1 MYKIVTL
8 NSISATGTDLFD
20 PALYSVSD
28 NESDPDA
35 ILVRS
40 AKMHDMQF
48 GPELLCI
55 ARAGAGTNNIP
66 VDRCGEEGIVVFNT
80 PGANSEAVK
89 ELVLCA
95 MLISSRDVLGG
106 IEWVNSIADKGGDIP
121 ALVESGKNAFV
132 GPELSGK
139 TLGVIGLGAIGA
151 KIAND
156 AVRLGMDVYGYDPY
170 LSIDSAWRL
179 SSQVKNAK
187 DLSVIYKNCDYI
199 TIHIPYMDST
209 HHFINKEALDQMKV
223 DVRIINLARGELV
236 DDDAML
242 DAIDSGKVSHY
253 VTDFP
258 NAKTVGHPGIIAIPH
273 LGASTPESEDK
284 CAYMAV
290 KQMID
295 YIENGNI
302 VNSVNMPQV
311 AMPRSGKEPRICV
324 MHKNIPEMISKISSA
339 ISKRGINIE
348 NMMNAAVRKSDLAY
362 TIIDVSGVTDGLK
375 EAIEDVGSV
384 IRVRILTK

>member
-1 MYKIVTL
+1 MYKIKTL
-8 NSISATGTDLFD
+8 NAISAAGTDIFD
-20 PALYSVSD
+20 ADRYAISD
-28 NESDPDA
+28 DADAPDA

-66 VDRCGEEGIVVFNT
+66 VERCGDEGIVVFNT
-80 PGANSEAVK
+80 PGANSDAVK

-95 MLISSRDVLGG
+95 MLISSRDILGG
-106 IEWVNSIADKGGDIP
+106 IDWVKTIADKGDEVS
-121 ALVESGKNAFV
+121 ALVESGKNVFV
-132 GPELSGK
+132 GPELQGK

-156 AVRLGMDVYGYDPY
+156 AVQLGMEVYGYDPY

-179 SSQVKNAK
+179 SALVKNAK

-199 TIHIPYMDST
+199 SIHVPYMDST
-209 HHFINKEALDQMKV
+209 HHFINKEALDQMKI
-223 DVRIINLARGELV
+223 DVRIINLARAELV

-242 DAIDSGKVSHY
+242 EAIDSGKVSHY

-258 NAKTVGHPGIIAIPH
+258 NAKTAGAPGVIAIPH

-284 CAYMAV
+284 CAFMAAR
-290 KQMID
+290 QMID

-311 AMPRSGKEPRICV
+311 VMPRVGKEPRVCV
-324 MHKNIPEMISKISSA
+324 IHKNIPEMITKISSV
-339 ISKRGINIE
+339 ISSRGINIE

-362 TIIDVSGVTDGLK
+362 TVIDVSHVTDDLK
-375 EAIEDVGSV
+375 EAFTAIDAV
-384 IRVRILTK
+384 IRVRVLS

>member
-1 MYKIVTL
+1 MYKIKTL
-8 NSISATGTDLFD
+8 NAISTAGTDIFD
-20 PALYSVSD
+20 EARYAISND
-28 NESDPDA
+28 AEAPDG

-40 AKMHDMQF
+40 AKMHDMTF
-48 GPELLCI
+48 GSELLCI

-66 VDRCGEEGIVVFNT
+66 VERCAEEGIVVFNT
-80 PGANSEAVK
+80 PGANSDAVK

-106 IEWVNSIADKGGDIP
+106 IEWVKSIADKGDEVP
-121 ALVESGKNAFV
+121 ALVESGKNVFV
-132 GPELSGK
+132 GPELMGK

-156 AVRLGMDVYGYDPY
+156 AVQLGMEVYGYDPY

-199 TIHIPYMDST
+199 TIHVAYMDST
-209 HHFINKEALDQMKV
+209 HHYINKEALDQMKV
-223 DVRIINLARGELV
+223 DVRIINLARAELV

-242 DAIDSGKVSHY
+242 EAIDSGKVSHY

-258 NAKTVGHPGIIAIPH
+258 NAKTAGAPGVIAIPH

-284 CAYMAV
+284 CAFMAAR
-290 KQMID
+290 QMID

-311 AMPRSGKEPRICV
+311 VMPRVGNEPRVCV
-324 MHKNIPEMISKISSA
+324 IHKNIPEMITKISSV
-339 ISKRGINIE
+339 ISSRGINIE
-348 NMMNAAVRKSDLAY
+348 NMTNAAVRKSDIAY
-362 TIIDVSGVTDGLK
+362 TVIDVSHATDDLK
-375 EAIEDVGSV
+375 EAFEAIDAV
-384 IRVRILTK
+384 IRVRVLV

>member
-1 MYKIVTL
+1 MYKIKTL
-8 NSISATGTDLFD
+8 NAISTAGTDMFD
-20 PALYSVSD
+20 AAHYAISD
-28 NESDPDA
+28 DAESPDA

-48 GPELLCI
+48 EPELLCI

-66 VDRCGEEGIVVFNT
+66 IDRCGEEGIVVFNT
-80 PGANSEAVK
+80 PGANSDAVK

-106 IEWVNSIADKGGDIP
+106 IEWVKSIADKGDEVP
-121 ALVESGKNAFV
+121 ALVESGKNVFV
-132 GPELSGK
+132 GPELLGK

-156 AVRLGMDVYGYDPY
+156 AVQLGMEVYGYDPY

-179 SSQVKNAK
+179 SSLVKNAK
-187 DLSVIYKNCDYI
+187 DLSVVYKNCDYI
-199 TIHIPYMDST
+199 TIHVPYMDST

-223 DVRIINLARGELV
+223 DVRIINLARAELV

-242 DAIDSGKVSHY
+242 EAIDSGKVSQY

-284 CAYMAV
+284 CAFMAA

-302 VNSVNMPQV
+302 VNSVNMPYVVMQ
-311 AMPRSGKEPRICV
+311 RIGNEPRVCV
-324 MHKNIPEMISKISSA
+324 IHRNIPEMITKISSV
-339 ISKRGINIE
+339 ISSRGINIE

-362 TIIDVSGVTDGLK
+362 TVLDVSHVTDDLK
-375 EAIEDVGSV
+375 EAFEAIDAV
-384 IRVRILTK
+384 IRVRVLA

>member
-1 MYKIVTL
+1 MYKIKTL
-8 NSISATGTDLFD
+8 NAISATGTDMFD
-20 PALYSVSD
+20 P
-28 NESDPDA
+28 ESYAISGDAENPDA

-48 GPELLCI
+48 GQELLCI

-66 VDRCGEEGIVVFNT
+66 VERCGEEGIVVFNT
-80 PGANSEAVK
+80 PGANSDAVK
-89 ELVLCA
+89 ELVLCS

-106 IEWVNSIADKGGDIP
+106 IDWVKSIADKGDDVP

-132 GPELSGK
+132 GPELLGK

-156 AVRLGMDVYGYDPY
+156 AVQLGMQVYGYDPY

-179 SSQVKNAK
+179 SSLVKNAK
-187 DLSVIYKNCDYI
+187 DLAVIYKNCDYI
-199 TIHIPYMDST
+199 TIHVPYMDST

-223 DVRIINLARGELV
+223 DVRIINLARAELV
-236 DDDAML
+236 DDDAIL
-242 DAIDSGKVSHY
+242 EAIDSGKVSHY

-258 NAKTVGHPGIIAIPH
+258 NAKTVGHPGVIAIPH

-284 CAYMAV
+284 CAYMAA

-302 VNSVNMPQV
+302 VNSVNMPYV
-311 AMPRSGKEPRICV
+311 VIPRTGREPRVCV
-324 MHKNIPEMISKISSA
+324 IHKNIPEMITKISSV
-339 ISKRGINIE
+339 ISSRGINIE
-348 NMMNAAVRKSDLAY
+348 NMMNAAARKSDLAY
-362 TIIDVSGVTDGLK
+362 TVIDVSHVTDDLK
-375 EAIEDVGSV
+375 AAFESVEAV
-384 IRVRILTK
+384 IRVRVLR

>member
-1 MYKIVTL
+1 MYKIKTL
-8 NSISATGTDLFD
+8 NAISTAGTDIFD
-20 PALYSVSD
+20 EARYAISND
-28 NESDPDA
+28 AEAPDG

-40 AKMHDMQF
+40 AKMHDMTF
-48 GPELLCI
+48 GSELLCI

-66 VDRCGEEGIVVFNT
+66 SDRCAEEGIVVFNT
-80 PGANSEAVK
+80 PGANSDAVK

-106 IEWVNSIADKGGDIP
+106 IEWVKSIADKGDEVP
-121 ALVESGKNAFV
+121 ALVESGKNVFV
-132 GPELSGK
+132 GPELMGK

-156 AVRLGMDVYGYDPY
+156 AVQLGMEVYGYDPY

-199 TIHIPYMDST
+199 TIHVAYMDST
-209 HHFINKEALDQMKV
+209 HHYINKEALDQMKV
-223 DVRIINLARGELV
+223 DVRIINLARAELV

-242 DAIDSGKVSHY
+242 EAIDSGKVSHY

-258 NAKTVGHPGIIAIPH
+258 NAKTAGAPGVIAIPH

-284 CAYMAV
+284 CAFMAAR
-290 KQMID
+290 QMID

-311 AMPRSGKEPRICV
+311 VMPRVGNEPRVCV
-324 MHKNIPEMISKISSA
+324 IHKNIPEMITKISSV
-339 ISKRGINIE
+339 ISSRGINIE
-348 NMMNAAVRKSDLAY
+348 NMTNAAVRKSDIAY
-362 TIIDVSGVTDGLK
+362 TVIDVSHVTDDLK
-375 EAIEDVGSV
+375 EAFEAIDAV
-384 IRVRILTK
+384 IRVRILV

>member
-1 MYKIVTL
+1 MYKIKTL
-8 NSISATGTDLFD
+8 NAISPAGTDIFDTAKYSISNDAE
-20 PALYSVSD
+20 A
-28 NESDPDA
+28 PDG

-40 AKMHDMQF
+40 AKMHDMTF
-48 GPELLCI
+48 GSELLCI

-66 VDRCGEEGIVVFNT
+66 VERCAEEGIVVFNT
-80 PGANSEAVK
+80 PGANSDAVK

-106 IEWVNSIADKGGDIP
+106 IEWVKTIADKGDEVA
-121 ALVESGKNAFV
+121 ALVESGKNVFV
-132 GPELSGK
+132 GPELLGK

-156 AVRLGMDVYGYDPY
+156 AVNLGMEVYGYDPY

-199 TIHIPYMDST
+199 TIHVPYMDST
-209 HHFINKEALDQMKV
+209 HNFINKEALDQMKV
-223 DVRIINLARGELV
+223 DVRVINLARAELV

-242 DAIDSGKVSHY
+242 AAIDSGKVSHY

-258 NAKTVGHPGIIAIPH
+258 NAKTAGAPGVIAIPH

-284 CAYMAV
+284 CAFMAAR
-290 KQMID
+290 QLID
-295 YIENGNI
+295 YVENGNI
-302 VNSVNMPQV
+302 VNSVNMPHV
-311 AMPRSGKEPRICV
+311 VMPRIGGEPRVCV
-324 MHKNIPEMISKISSA
+324 IHKNIPEMITKISSV
-339 ISKRGINIE
+339 ISSRGINIE
-348 NMMNAAVRKSDLAY
+348 NMMNAAVRKSDIAY
-362 TIIDVSGVTDGLK
+362 TVIDVSHLTDDLK
-375 EAIEDVGSV
+375 DAFEAIDAV
-384 IRVRILTK
+384 IRVRVLV

>member
-1 MYKIVTL
+1 MYKIKTL
-8 NSISATGTDLFD
+8 NAISTAGTDIFD
-20 PALYSVSD
+20 EARYAISND
-28 NESDPDA
+28 AEAPDG

-40 AKMHDMQF
+40 AKMHDMTF
-48 GPELLCI
+48 GSELLCI

-66 VDRCGEEGIVVFNT
+66 SDRCAEEGIVVFNT
-80 PGANSEAVK
+80 PGANSDAVK

-106 IEWVNSIADKGGDIP
+106 IEWVKSISDKGDEVP
-121 ALVESGKNAFV
+121 ALVESGKNVFV
-132 GPELSGK
+132 GPELMGK

-156 AVRLGMDVYGYDPY
+156 AVQLGMEVYGYDPY

-199 TIHIPYMDST
+199 TIHVAYMDST
-209 HHFINKEALDQMKV
+209 HHYINKEALDQMKV
-223 DVRIINLARGELV
+223 DVRIINLARAELV

-242 DAIDSGKVSHY
+242 EAIDSGKVSHY

-258 NAKTVGHPGIIAIPH
+258 NAKTAGAPGVIAIPH

-284 CAYMAV
+284 CAFMAAR
-290 KQMID
+290 QMID

-311 AMPRSGKEPRICV
+311 VMPRVGNEPRVCV
-324 MHKNIPEMISKISSA
+324 IHKNIPEMITKISSV
-339 ISKRGINIE
+339 ISSRGINIE
-348 NMMNAAVRKSDLAY
+348 NMTNAAVRKSDIAY
-362 TIIDVSGVTDGLK
+362 TVIDVSHVTDDLK
-375 EAIEDVGSV
+375 EAFEAIDAV
-384 IRVRILTK
+384 IRVRILV

>member
-1 MYKIVTL
+1 MYKIKTL
-8 NSISATGTDLFD
+8 NAISPAGTDIFDAVHYSISDD
-20 PALYSVSD
+20 VE
-28 NESDPDA
+28 NPDA

-40 AKMHDMQF
+40 AKMHDMTF
-48 GPELLCI
+48 DSELLCI

-66 VDRCGEEGIVVFNT
+66 VERCGEEGIVVFNT
-80 PGANSEAVK
+80 PGANSDAVK

-106 IEWVNSIADKGGDIP
+106 IEWVKSIADKGDEIS

-132 GPELSGK
+132 GPELLGK

-156 AVRLGMDVYGYDPY
+156 AVHLGMEVYGYDPY

-199 TIHIPYMDST
+199 TIHVPYMDST
-209 HHFINKEALDQMKV
+209 HHFVNKEALDQMKV
-223 DVRIINLARGELV
+223 DVRIINLARAELV

-242 DAIDSGKVSHY
+242 AAIDSGKVSHY

-258 NAKTVGHPGIIAIPH
+258 NAKTAGAPGVIAVPH

-284 CAYMAV
+284 CAFMAAR
-290 KQMID
+290 QMID

-302 VNSVNMPQV
+302 VNSVNMPHV
-311 AMPRSGKEPRICV
+311 VMPRTGNEPRVCV
-324 MHKNIPEMISKISSA
+324 IHRNIPEMITKISSV
-339 ISKRGINIE
+339 ISSRGINIE

-362 TIIDVSGVTDGLK
+362 TVLDVSHVSDDLK
-375 EAIEDVGSV
+375 DAFEAIDAV
-384 IRVRILTK
+384 IRVRVLV